1 MMTQPLK
8 RLHPLVL
15 IFDLYKLVKS
25 NIIFFIFLFL
35 LNMGS
40 EKWWIQTAKWIFLGY
55 VVIMLFL
62 SIGKWITYRYVI
74 NNDAFYIK
82 SGIFSKSERTIPFL
96 KVQNVQRQTTVFHK
110 IFKVTSLTLETATVG
125 DESSITFD
133 VISRVEA
140 ESIESAVTETRERK
154 EIIEQSSDE
163 LFEEQVVVV
172 EPEKKDKKVIHFTP
186 TKKDLVKASF
196 TSLSF
201 LILIPII
208 FKLDDVIKLD
218 VFRDEVTNALKWG
231 WAILAAILIGV
242 LLISIAIGMVHTFI
256 KYGKYEISSD
266 TQKVY
271 IKKGVLDESI
281 FSIRKEKIQAV
292 EISQS
297 FMKRLLGLAEVKLIS
312 AGNTTIGEV
321 ESNILYPFLPVRK
334 AYTLISE
341 LLPDYQVVES
351 MHELPKKAFWI
362 RMIRP
367 SYIWLIATALI
378 WYFKPSSWWV
388 SVVLLLII
396 YSSRILDYKNSR
408 YLLNQ
413 SFIQMKTGGF
423 STVLFITKRS
433 QVIEVKTERSKLQR
447 YFKLASIKT
456 VNRAKPVLHKELLD
470 VPHEAASEF
479 YSWYVDRTKEVKMQ

>member
-1 MMTQPLK
+1 MVQPLK

-15 IFDLYKLVKS
+15 VFDLYNLIKN
-25 NIIFFIFLFL
+25 NIIFFIFIFL

-40 EKWWIQTAKWIFLGY
+40 GKWWIQTAKWLFLAY
-55 VVIMLFL
+55 VVIMLFM

-74 NNDAFYIK
+74 KDNAIYIM
-82 SGIFSKSERTIPFL
+82 SGVFSKSERTIPFL

-110 IFKVTSLTLETATVG
+110 FFKVTSLTLETAAVG

-133 VISRVEA
+133 VISRAEA
-140 ESIESAVTETRERK
+140 ESLERAVTETRAHT
-154 EIIEQSSDE
+154 EIIEKSKDGI
-163 LFEEQVVVV
+163 LEEQLV
-172 EPEKKDKKVIHFTP
+172 EQELKDEKTIHFTP
-186 TKKDLVKASF
+186 TKQDLVKATF

-208 FKLDDVIKLD
+208 SKLDDVVKFD
-218 VFRDEVTNALKWG
+218 MFKDEVTDALKWG
-231 WAILAAILIGV
+231 WAILAAVIIGL

-266 TQKVY
+266 TEKVY
-271 IKKGVLDESI
+271 IKKGVFNESI
-281 FSIRKEKIQAV
+281 FSIRKEKVQAV

-297 FMKRLLGLAEVKLIS
+297 FMKRILGLAEVKLIS

-321 ESNILYPFLPVRK
+321 ETNTLYPFLPLRK

-341 LLPDYQVVES
+341 LLPDYQVEEN
-351 MHELPKKAFWI
+351 MHEMPKKVLWI
-362 RMIRP
+362 RVIRP
-367 SYIWLIATALI
+367 SYIWLIATAVI
-378 WYFKPSSWWV
+378 WYFKPSLWWI
-388 SVVLLLII
+388 SIALLLII
-396 YSSRILDYKNSR
+396 YSSRILDFKNSR
-408 YLLNQ
+408 YILNE

-447 YFKLASIKT
+447 YFNVASIKT

-470 VPHEAASEF
+470 VPQEVASEF
-479 YSWYVDRTKEVKMQ
+479 YNWYMDRTQEVKTQ